1 MRKVKKIFCTLGP
14 SSLNKKF
21 LQFSNKKVSLYRLNI
36 SHIEINKLKST
47 IGFIRKFSKIPIC
60 IDTEG
65 AQIRTK
71 IKKSKNY
78 KRNEKINIYES

>member
-1 MRKVKKIFCTLGP
+1 MRIDIFCTIGP

-21 LQFSNKKVSLYRLNI
+21 LKFAKNKIDLLRIKSLKQQI
-36 SHIEINKLKST
+36 K
-47 IGFIRKFSKIPIC
+47 FIKKNSSIPIC

-71 IKKSKNY
+71 IKKK
-78 KRNEKINIYES
+78 KIL